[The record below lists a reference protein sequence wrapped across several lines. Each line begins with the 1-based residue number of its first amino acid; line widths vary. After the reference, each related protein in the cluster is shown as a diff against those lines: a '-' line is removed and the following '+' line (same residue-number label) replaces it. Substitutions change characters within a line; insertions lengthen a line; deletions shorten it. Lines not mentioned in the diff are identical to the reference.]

1 MRFKSSLP
9 GAIICLLMATSLAFA
24 QGTGTSGAISG
35 TVVDASGAVL
45 ANASV
50 VATNDSKGIQYHAET
65 DGGGHYRF
73 SGLPPAIYTV
83 SAKSQGFVAEMRKGI
98 IVILGETAAVDF
110 RLRVSAVTDQVE
122 VAANSRTP
130 VVDVERASQAST
142 LDQQYINGLPI
153 DRRDYL
159 SFALLMPGVTQ
170 TLTIADDRDMRP
182 LQIPQSGLSFYGSNG
197 RGNSV
202 TVDGGNFTGSSQF
215 VMMNVSQDAVQ
226 EFQINR
232 ANYSA
237 LQGGAS
243 GASINIVTKSGTNA
257 FHSTLYGFFRNS
269 SLDARDPFAF
279 GPALAPGQPFSLTAQ
294 GQPVKNSL
302 SRQQFGGT
310 AGFPIKKDKTFLFV
324 AYEGLLQDKQASVPL
339 MTNSS
344 ILGPSSGQQAILN
357 GLSLL
362 GATAVPCLNG
372 QPALA
377 ASTCA
382 GILQNTLTI
391 NPATKPL
398 NQFLMNQIESNGG
411 VLPFPLTT
419 HQGSARLDHQF
430 DDRNQASL
438 RYVAAHLVESN
449 PNAQSVSTADND
461 FSELQWTSSLQA
473 SWLRTFSASLLN
485 EARVQWNINEYDIRP
500 NTMAEP
506 NFALAGFAT
515 LGQAYTL
522 PNISRERIYEFA
534 DNLTQV
540 HGNHVFQM
548 GGDEILR
555 GKRTSAFGFL
565 GGAFRFGELPGGVL
579 SQCLA
584 APAACGVSAAPATI
598 NSLQSFGLGAPQLY
612 IQAVGNPE
620 VSTMMPW
627 TGMHFQDAW
636 SPRPNLHVQLG
647 VRYDIDQRAYINTS
661 YRDVAPR
668 VSVAWDPFHDHK
680 TVVRAGY
687 GIYYSPILLQM
698 DTTTADYNA
707 TSSRLATIFAVPL
720 TGLPGNPALNAGN
733 IFRTLFAQG
742 TITCGQPLPGNLGCI
757 TPADLTQFGINNIS
771 NSGPLPPFSITFQG
785 APNFQNPYSQQASLG
800 IEREIRPDLSVSAN
814 YVYVHT
820 VHLAR
825 AIDTNLLPGAPV
837 LSGVPGTN
845 GLPFQD
851 WKANQCLVLVNNP
864 CFADPLV
871 ASHTVFTSSAGA
883 LYQGGTL
890 EVKKRYSHHL
900 TLMANYTYSK
910 AMDDA
915 ADVTYWPS
923 NQVQP
928 QWERALSSFDQ
939 RHRIV
944 VSGIL
949 ESPFR
954 SRALAGFE
962 VAPVLQY
969 DSARPFNLYAGAD
982 VNGDR
987 TDYGDRPPGAARNT
1001 GIGPNYLS
1009 MDLRLSRQF
1018 KLRERTVLQ
1027 LTAEAFNLAN
1037 RTNYATVNDEV
1048 GASFAPPFNPHGS
1061 ANRLPTQPLGFTS
1074 DFPKRE
1080 IQLGARLS
1088 F

>member
-1 MRFKSSLP
+1 MRFRSLLQ
-9 GAIICLLMATSLAFA
+9 GAIACLLMSAVLVFA
-24 QGTGTSGAISG
+24 QGTGTSGSISG
-35 TVVDASGAVL
+35 TVVDPSGAVVS
-45 ANASV
+45 NAAV
-50 VATNDSKGIQYHAET
+50 VAADNNKGIQYRTDT
-65 DGGGHYRF
+65 DGKGHYRF
-73 SGLPPAIYTV
+73 SGLPPAVYTV
-83 SAKSQGFVAEMRKGI
+83 SAQGPGFAVEMRKNI
-98 IVILGETAAVDF
+98 TVILGETVTVDF
-110 RLRVSAVTDQVE
+110 RMQVSPVTRQVE
-122 VAANSRTP
+122 VEVNKGTP

-142 LDQQYINGLPI
+142 LDQRYINGLPI

-170 TLTIADDRDMRP
+170 TLTIADARDMRP

-197 RGNSV
+197 RGNSI

-215 VMMNVSQDAVQ
+215 VIFNVSQDAVQ

-232 ANYSA
+232 ADYSA
-237 LQGGAS
+237 ILGGAS
-243 GASINIVTKSGTNA
+243 GASINIVTKSGTNN

-269 SLDARDPFAF
+269 ALDARDPFAF
-279 GPALAPGQPFSLTAQ
+279 GPALAPGQAFSLTAQ
-294 GQPVKNSL
+294 GQPLKNSL

-310 AGFPIKKDKTFLFV
+310 AGFPIRKDKTFLFV

-344 ILGPSSGQQAILN
+344 ILGPSGNQQAIFT
-357 GLSLL
+357 GLTAL
-362 GATAVPCLNG
+362 GATPVPCLTG
-372 QPALA
+372 QPAMA
-377 ASTCA
+377 ASACA
-382 GILQNTLTI
+382 GTLQNMLTV
-391 NPATKPL
+391 NPSTSLLK
-398 NQFLMNQIESNGG
+398 QFLVNQIETNGG

-438 RYVAAHLVESN
+438 RYIAAHQMDSN
-449 PNAQSVSTADND
+449 PNALAVSTADNN
-461 FSELQWTSSLQA
+461 FSDLQWTSSLQA
-473 SWLRTFSASLLN
+473 SWLHTFNASILN
-485 EARVQWNINEYDIRP
+485 EARAQWNINEYSITP
-500 NTMAEP
+500 NTMAAP
-506 NFALAGFAT
+506 NLALAGFGAF
-515 LGQAYTL
+515 GQAFTL
-522 PNISRERIYEFA
+522 PNISRERNYEFA

-555 GKRTSAFGFL
+555 GKRSSTFGFM
-565 GGAFRFGELPGGVL
+565 GGAFRFGELPGAVV
-579 SQCLA
+579 SPCLA
-584 APAACGVSAAPATI
+584 VPAACGLSAAPATI
-598 NSLQSFGLGAPQLY
+598 NSLQSFSLGLPQLY
-612 IQAVGNPE
+612 LQGYGNPA

-627 TGMHFQDAW
+627 SGMHFQDAW
-636 SPRPNLHVQLG
+636 SPWPNLHVQLG
-647 VRYDIDQRAYINTS
+647 VRYEIDQRAYINTS
-661 YRDVAPR
+661 YHDAAPR

-687 GIYYSPILLQM
+687 GIYYAPILLQM
-698 DTTTADYNA
+698 DTNTADYNA
-707 TSSRLATIFAVPL
+707 NSRLATLFAVPL
-720 TGLPGNPALNAGN
+720 TGLPGNPAANSGN

-742 TITCGQPLPGNLGCI
+742 TINCGQPQPGFLGCI
-757 TPADLTQFGINNIS
+757 TPADLTQFGMNIS

-800 IEREIRPDLSVSAN
+800 IEHELSPDLSVSVN

-820 VHLAR
+820 IHLGRVMDA
-825 AIDTNLLPGAPV
+825 NLLAGAPV
-837 LSGVPGTN
+837 LSAVPGTN

-851 WKANQCLVLVNNP
+851 WKAPQCQVLLNNP
-864 CFADPLV
+864 CFADPMV
-871 ASHTVFTSSAGA
+871 AAHDVFFSSASA

-890 EVKKRYSHHL
+890 EVKKRYSRHL
-900 TLMANYTYSK
+900 TVMANYTYSK
-910 AMDDA
+910 AFDDV
-915 ADVTYWPS
+915 ADITYWPS

-928 QWERALSSFDQ
+928 QLERALSSFDQ

-944 VSGIL
+944 VSGII

-954 SRALAGFE
+954 SLALAGFE
-962 VAPVLQY
+962 LAPVLQY
-969 DSARPFNLYAGAD
+969 DSARPFNLYAGTD

-987 TDYGDRPPGAARNT
+987 TDFGDRPPGAGRNT

-1018 KLRERTVLQ
+1018 KLREKTVLQ
-1027 LTAEAFNLAN
+1027 LTVEAFNLAN

-1061 ANRLPTQPLGFTS
+1061 ANLLPTQPLGFTS